1 MNKKLLEI
9 LKIFVVSLFG
19 GLFAQQIIWPL
30 LLQNSFFAQY
40 EQSEAPIYVTE
51 TSEFFIQENTALE
64 KAIEQV
70 GRSVVGI
77 RTITTSDNVLE
88 GSGLVVTSDGL
99 AVTLAELVPIGS
111 DLSVYIDDVL
121 VSAQVLKRDLVE
133 NLALI
138 KIEKSNLNT
147 LSFAE
152 TDKIKL
158 GERVFLL
165 GVIFDNGDISRVV
178 NEGSIRSL
186 SEDLIETNM
195 FDSQSLLGS
204 PLFDIEGSFL
214 GLNFLSLGGRVVTL
228 PINKI
233 KTFTGF

>member
-1 MNKKLLEI
+1 MKKKLLEI
-9 LKIFVVSLFG
+9 LKVFVISIFG

-40 EQSEAPIYVTE
+40 KQSEAPIYMTE
-51 TSEFFIQENTALE
+51 SSEFFIQENTALE

-70 GRSVVGI
+70 ERSVVGI
-77 RTITTSDNVLE
+77 RTITNNDNVLE
-88 GSGLVVTSDGL
+88 GSGLIVTSDGL
-99 AVTLAELVPIGS
+99 AVTLAELVPLGS
-111 DLSVYIDDVL
+111 DLSVYIDGAL
-121 VSAQVLKRDLVE
+121 VSAQVLKRDLEE

-138 KIEKSNLNT
+138 KIDKSNLGT

-152 TDKIKL
+152 ADKIKL
-158 GERVFLL
+158 GKRVFLL
-165 GVIFDNGDISRVV
+165 GIIFDNGDIGRVV
-178 NEGSIRSL
+178 NEGSIRFL

-195 FDSQSLLGS
+195 FDSQSLLSS

-214 GLNFLSLGGRVVTL
+214 GLNFLNLEGRVVTL
-228 PINKI
+228 PIGKI

>member
-1 MNKKLLEI
+1 MKKKLLEI
-9 LKIFVVSLFG
+9 LKVFVISIFG

-40 EQSEAPIYVTE
+40 KQSEAPIYVTE
-51 TSEFFIQENTALE
+51 RSEFFIQENTALE

-70 GRSVVGI
+70 ERSVVGI
-77 RTITTSDNVLE
+77 RTITKNNNVLE
-88 GSGLVVTSDGL
+88 GSGLIITSDGL
-99 AVTLAELVPIGS
+99 AVTLAELVPIDS
-111 DLSVYIDDVL
+111 NFSVYIDGVL

-138 KIEKSNLNT
+138 KIDKSNLNT

-152 TDKIKL
+152 ADKIKL

-165 GVIFDNGDISRVV
+165 GIIFDNGDISRVV
-178 NEGSIRSL
+178 NEGSIRFL
-186 SEDLIETNM
+186 SENLIETNM
-195 FDSQSLLGS
+195 FDGQSLLGS

-214 GLNFLSLGGRVVTL
+214 GLNFLNLEGRVVTL
-228 PINKI
+228 HIGKI

>member
-1 MNKKLLEI
+1 MKKKLLEI
-9 LKIFVVSLFG
+9 LKIFVVSIFG

-40 EQSEAPIYVTE
+40 KQSEAPIYVTE
-51 TSEFFIQENTALE
+51 SSEFFIQENTALE

-70 GRSVVGI
+70 ERSVVGI
-77 RTITTSDNVLE
+77 RTITKNDNVLE
-88 GSGLVVTSDGL
+88 GSGLIVTSDGL
-99 AVTLAELVPIGS
+99 AVTLAELVPLGS
-111 DLSVYIDDVL
+111 DLSVYIDGVL
-121 VSAQVLKRDLVE
+121 VSAQVLKRDLEE

-138 KIEKSNLNT
+138 KIDKSNLGT

-152 TDKIKL
+152 ADKIKL
-158 GERVFLL
+158 GKRVFLL
-165 GVIFDNGDISRVV
+165 GIIFDNGDIGRVV
-178 NEGSIRSL
+178 NEGSIRFL

-195 FDSQSLLGS
+195 FDGQSLLSS

-214 GLNFLSLGGRVVTL
+214 GLNFLNLEGRVVTL
-228 PINKI
+228 HIGKI

>member
-1 MNKKLLEI
+1 MKKRFLEI
-9 LKIFVVSLFG
+9 LIIFVVSIFG

-30 LLQNSFFAQY
+30 LLQSSFFAQY
-40 EQSEAPIYVTE
+40 KQDEAPIYVTE
-51 TSEFFIQENTALE
+51 KSEFFIQENVALE

-70 GRSVVGI
+70 EKAVIGI
-77 RTITTSDNVLE
+77 RTITENNDVLE
-88 GSGLVVTSDGL
+88 GSGLIITSDGL
-99 AVTLAELVPIGS
+99 SVTLAELVPLGS
-111 DLSVYIDDVL
+111 DFSVYIDGLL
-121 VSAQVLKRDLVE
+121 VSAQVLKRDLEE

-138 KIEKSNLNT
+138 KIDKSNLNT

-152 TDKIKL
+152 SDKIKL

-165 GVIFDNGDISRVV
+165 GIIFDNGDINKVV
-178 NEGSIRSL
+178 NEGSIRFL

-195 FDSQSLLGS
+195 FDSQSLLSS
-204 PLFDIEGSFL
+204 PLFNIEGKFL
-214 GLNFLSLGGRVVTL
+214 GLNFLNLEGRVVTL

>member
-1 MNKKLLEI
+1 MKKKLLEI
-9 LKIFVVSLFG
+9 LKIFVVSIFG

-40 EQSEAPIYVTE
+40 KQSEAPIYMTE
-51 TSEFFIQENTALE
+51 SSEFFIQENTALE

-70 GRSVVGI
+70 ERSVVGI
-77 RTITTSDNVLE
+77 RTITKNDNVLE
-88 GSGLVVTSDGL
+88 GSGLIVTSDGL
-99 AVTLAELVPIGS
+99 AVTLAELVPLGS
-111 DLSVYIDDVL
+111 NLSVYIDGVL
-121 VSAQVLKRDLVE
+121 VSAQVLKRDLEE

-138 KIEKSNLNT
+138 KIDKSNLGT

-152 TDKIKL
+152 ADKIKL
-158 GERVFLL
+158 GKRVFLL
-165 GVIFDNGDISRVV
+165 GIIFDNGDIDRVV
-178 NEGSIRSL
+178 NEGSIRFL

-195 FDSQSLLGS
+195 FDGQSLLGS

-214 GLNFLSLGGRVVTL
+214 GLNFLNLEGRVVTL
-228 PINKI
+228 PIGKI